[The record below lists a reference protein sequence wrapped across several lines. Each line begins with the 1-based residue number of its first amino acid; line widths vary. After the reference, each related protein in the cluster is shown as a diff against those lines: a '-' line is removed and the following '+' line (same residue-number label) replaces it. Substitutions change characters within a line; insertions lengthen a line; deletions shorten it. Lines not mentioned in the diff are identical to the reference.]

1 MDEKKFKEII
11 NKNLLP
17 AIEKMLENNRDF
29 NFFFNNLKKINV
41 ITDCEVESSLQPNPA
56 TDNGHYPNQNFLQF
70 IYKDKVINFDLNDGT
85 ILDDKFAIIEDSAV
99 CQTLY
104 NRTNNLKIDYTK
116 EELEKAYN
124 SINSKLVPFKNL
136 KFQRNNLTSE
146 EFKKL
151 LEDDYN
157 VIFSS
162 DEIFIEEDNY
172 RLFLKVD
179 LDNHEVILTN
189 QVSFFKDD
197 SWQDPIDIEQE
208 LMNVSRKKL
217 EQEDAS

>member
-208 LMNVSRKKL
+208 LMNVSRKKS

>member
-179 LDNHEVILTN
+179 IDNHEVILTN

-208 LMNVSRKKL
+208 LMNVSRKKS

>member
-99 CQTLY
+99 CQSLY

-208 LMNVSRKKL
+208 LMNVSRKKS